1 MLRYVW
7 YVIGSGCKRPA
18 PTSTKA
24 PRNSKLGTRYGE
36 DEDDDT
42 ATASSSSISSLY
54 NESSEDCASA
64 PPSPIIP
71 PSPTRS
77 PSGLLESPPRLRTI
91 WPPVGAAESDEPE
104 EAMLQ
109 CHECVECDESE
120 EEAEREEVQPEGFM
134 AELHAQDAELYLAL
148 VEFLDSFRGS
158 SLRLCLRIRVTS
170 AAADAPLDLVID
182 VGPNGAGA
190 SRYDATFEW
199 PVAPCTISCDR
210 AALLGVIRGTSS
222 PMNALMSGE
231 VMVDDLG
238 QLMAFSTCFDFEA
251 IACARTRNSSKL
263 AKSPSAEDAQP
274 AGAEPEKAQPDLA
287 KDARLQPYEPG
298 AWAADLEPGLLL
310 V

>member
-18 PTSTKA
+18 PASTKA
-24 PRNSKLGTRYGE
+24 PRSKLITRYDP

-42 ATASSSSISSLY
+42 ATASSSSISSMY

-64 PPSPIIP
+64 PPSPTIP
-71 PSPTRS
+71 PSPT
-77 PSGLLESPPRLRTI
+77 LSPPRLRTI
-91 WPPVGAAESDEPE
+91 WPPVENGLEGAASLDGLETDEAE

-109 CHECVECDESE
+109 CYECVECDESE
-120 EEAEREEVQPEGFM
+120 SESEEVAAPDGFM
-134 AELHAQDAELYLAL
+134 AELEAQDRELYLAL
-148 VEFLDSFRGS
+148 VEFLESFRGS

-182 VGPNGAGA
+182 VGPEGADA
-190 SRYDATFEW
+190 SRYDATFQW

-210 AALLGVIRGTSS
+210 AALLGIIRGTSS
-222 PMNALMSGE
+222 PMNALMTGA

-238 QLMAFSTCFDFEA
+238 QLMAFSTCFDCEA
-251 IACARTRNSSKL
+251 IACARVRTSNRLSRG
-263 AKSPSAEDAQP
+263 PSAADAQP
-274 AGAEPEKAQPDLA
+274 ADAELDKSRPNDEQ
-287 KDARLQPYEPG
+287 LQPYQQG
-298 AWAADLEPGLLL
+298 TWAAELEPGLLL